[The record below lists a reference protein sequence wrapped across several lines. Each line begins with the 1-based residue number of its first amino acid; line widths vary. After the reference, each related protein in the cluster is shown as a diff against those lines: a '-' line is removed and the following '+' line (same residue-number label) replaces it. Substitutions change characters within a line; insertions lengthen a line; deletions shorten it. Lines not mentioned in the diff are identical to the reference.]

1 MKKEQCPKCASIG
14 KDRSQDNLA
23 VYPDGSKYCFSCGY
37 FKNSKNISYKI
48 NPYTEIKNSKVLI
61 TLPSDITTKFPKEV
75 NEYLLINNID
85 PNDIINNFIHWS
97 PSEERIC
104 FPIFVDGEYI
114 GWQGRSLTRK
124 PKWYS
129 QGIDD
134 KLIYLTNNTSSTVV
148 LVEDIISAI
157 NVGKQPISCC
167 CLFGSNLTLSKMQA
181 LSLIGKD
188 KFILWL
194 DKDKERE
201 SMKRAEELRYLG
213 FNCYSLTTD
222 KDPKY
227 YSQEN
232 IQILLTN
239 YK

>member
-1 MKKEQCPKCASIG
+1 MKREQCPKCASIG
-14 KDRSQDNLA
+14 KDRNQDNLA

-37 FKNSKNISYKI
+37 FVTSRNIEYRI
-48 NPYTEIKNSKVLI
+48 NPYTEIKNSTVL
-61 TLPSDITTKFPKEV
+61 
-75 NEYLLINNID
+75 NEYLLINNIY
-85 PNDIINNFIHWS
+85 PKDIINNFIHWS

-104 FPIFVDGEYI
+104 FPIFVDGKYI

-167 CLFGSNLTLSKMQA
+167 CLFGSNLTLSRMQA

-188 KFILWL
+188 IFILWL

-227 YSQEN
+227 YSQEDILN
-232 IQILLTN
+232 LLTN
-239 YK
+239 YG

>member
-1 MKKEQCPKCASIG
+1 MKREQCPKCASIG

-37 FKNSKNISYKI
+37 FTTSSNIEYRI
-48 NPYTEIKNSKVLI
+48 NPCTEIKNSIVLRL
-61 TLPSDITTKFPKEV
+61 LPSDITTKFPKTTQ
-75 NEYLLINNID
+75 EYLLGMYITQKD
-85 PNDIINNFIHWS
+85 MINNFIHWS

-104 FPIFVDGEYI
+104 FPIFVDNKYI

-134 KLIYLTNNTSSTVV
+134 KLIYLTNNIRSTVV

-157 NVGKQPISCC
+157 NVGKQIISCC
-167 CLFGSNLTLSKMQA
+167 CLFGSNLTLSRMQA

-201 SMKRAEELRYLG
+201 SMKRAEELRHLG

-227 YSQEN
+227 YSQEDILN
-232 IQILLTN
+232 LLTN
-239 YK
+239 RK

>member
-1 MKKEQCPKCASIG
+1 MKREQCPKCASIG

-37 FKNSKNISYKI
+37 FKSSKNISYKI

-61 TLPSDITTKFPKEV
+61 TLPSDLTTNIPKTMQ
-75 NEYLLINNID
+75 EYLLGMYIT
-85 PNDIINNFIHWS
+85 PKDIINNFIHWS

-134 KLIYLTNNTSSTVV
+134 KLIYLTNNTRSTVV

-157 NVGKQPISCC
+157 NVGKQTISCC
-167 CLFGSNLTLSKMQA
+167 CLFGSNLSLSKMQA
-181 LSLIGKD
+181 LSLMGKD

-201 SMKRAEELRYLG
+201 SIKRTEELRYLG

-227 YSQEN
+227 YSQEDTLN
-232 IQILLTN
+232 ILTN

>member
-1 MKKEQCPKCASIG
+1 MKREQCPKCASIG
-14 KDRSQDNLA
+14 KDRSHDNLA

-37 FKNSKNISYKI
+37 FEYSNNISYKI
-48 NPYTEIKNSKVLI
+48 NPNTEIQKAFIS
-61 TLPSDITTKFPKEV
+61 LPTDITTKFPKEV
-75 NEYLLINNID
+75 NEYLLINNIY

-97 PSEERIC
+97 PSKERIC
-104 FPIFVDGEYI
+104 FPIFIDGEYK

-157 NVGKQPISCC
+157 NVGKQSYSCC
-167 CLFGSNLTLSKMQA
+167 CLFGSNLTLSRMQA

-201 SMKRAEELRYLG
+201 SMKRAEELRHLG

-227 YSQEN
+227 YSQEDILN
-232 IQILLTN
+232 LLTN
-239 YK
+239 RK

>member
-1 MKKEQCPKCASIG
+1 MKREQCPKCASIG

-37 FKNSKNISYKI
+37 FVTSRNIEYRI
-48 NPYTEIKNSKVLI
+48 NPYTEIKNSTVLKL
-61 TLPSDITTKFPKEV
+61 LPSDVTTNIPKTIQ
-75 NEYLLINNID
+75 EYLLSMYITQK
-85 PNDIINNFIHWS
+85 DIIYNFIHWS

-104 FPIFVDGEYI
+104 FPILVDGKYI

-157 NVGKQPISCC
+157 NVGKQSYSCC
-167 CLFGSNLTLSKMQA
+167 CLFGSNLTLSRMQA

-194 DKDKERE
+194 DKDKESE

-227 YSQEN
+227 YSQEDILN
-232 IQILLTN
+232 LLTN

>member
-1 MKKEQCPKCASIG
+1 MKREQCPKCASYG
-14 KDRSQDNLA
+14 KDRSHDNLA

-37 FKNSKNISYKI
+37 FVTSRNIEYRI
-48 NPYTEIKNSKVLI
+48 NPCTEIKNSTVLKL
-61 TLPSDITTKFPKEV
+61 LPSDVTTNIPKEV
-75 NEYLLINNID
+75 NEYLLINNIY
-85 PNDIINNFIHWS
+85 PKDIINNFIHWS

-104 FPIFVDGEYI
+104 FPIFVDGKYI

-157 NVGKQPISCC
+157 NVGKQPYSCC
-167 CLFGSNLTLSKMQA
+167 CLFGSNVSLARIQTLA
-181 LSLIGKD
+181 LLGKD

-194 DKDKERE
+194 DKDKEIE
-201 SMKRAEELRYLG
+201 SLQRAEDLRLLG
-213 FNCYSLTTD
+213 FRCYSLTTD

-232 IQILLTN
+232 IHMLLTM

>member
-37 FKNSKNISYKI
+37 FEYNNNISYKI
-48 NPYTEIKNSKVLI
+48 NPNTKIQKAFMS
-61 TLPSDITTKFPKEV
+61 LPSDITTKFPNEV
-75 NEYLLINNID
+75 NEYLFNNNIY
-85 PNDIINNFIHWS
+85 PYDISYNFIHWS

-129 QGIDD
+129 KGIDD

-157 NVGKQPISCC
+157 NVGKQSYSCC
-167 CLFGSNLTLSKMQA
+167 CLFGSNLTLSRMQA

-194 DKDKERE
+194 DKDKESE

-227 YSQEN
+227 YSQEDILN
-232 IQILLTN
+232 LLTN